1 MTRSLFAAV
10 LAVVLTL
17 SFTTT
22 FSQDAMKKDA
32 MKKDA
37 MMKEAKPALKSVSCD
52 PDCGFMVRSHDENE
66 IISLVKEHAK
76 KQHNKDVTDKDVM
89 AMMKP
94 AGMKSHMKDE
104 KK

>member
-10 LAVVLTL
+10 LAVVLAF

-22 FSQDAMKKDA
+22 FSQDAMKKGE

-37 MMKEAKPALKSVSCD
+37 MMKEGKPGLKSVSCD
-52 PDCGFMVRSHDENE
+52 PDCGFMVRSHDESE

-76 KQHNKDVTDKDVM
+76 KQHSKDVTDKEVM

-94 AGMKSHMKDE
+94 AMMKSHMKDD

>member
-10 LAVVLTL
+10 LAVVLAL

-22 FSQDAMKKDA
+22 FSQEATKKDE

-37 MMKEAKPALKSVSCD
+37 MMKEGKPALKSVTCD
-52 PDCGFMVRSHDENE
+52 PDCGFMVRSHDESE
-66 IISLVKEHAK
+66 IVSVVKEHAK
-76 KQHNKDVTDKDVM
+76 KAHNKDVTDKDVM

-94 AGMKSHMKDE
+94 AGMKSHMKEE